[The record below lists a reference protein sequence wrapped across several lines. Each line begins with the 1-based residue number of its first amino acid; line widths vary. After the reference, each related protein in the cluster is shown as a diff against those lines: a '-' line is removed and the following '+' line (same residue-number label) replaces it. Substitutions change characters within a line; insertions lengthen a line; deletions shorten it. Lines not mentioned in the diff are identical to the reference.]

1 MTRLE
6 PNTRLRCSLVELDEL
21 ELAGGPSAATVNYA
35 SDGSSE
41 PWSGGKVALKSCPD
55 LLTVEWELSGVK
67 VSAQLDVVA
76 SSYCAVED
84 IKGYRSD
91 VYENDVLVDET
102 VIAARSRAI
111 ETIEREAGRF
121 LQPVMRVGVV
131 DRPNCSNMSVPF
143 VDGRMA
149 TDIITPVRATG
160 QDGSNLT
167 VRKATEV
174 SLDVIGVPVG
184 EFAEVALVMGLNPT
198 PSEMMDAVVALASYF
213 LAPKAGPENASS
225 MSTEAG
231 VVNYVLA
238 GVGGAATSLPEVN
251 AVISRY
257 GVKRLLVG

>member
-1 MTRLE
+1 MFAIE
-6 PNTRLRCSLVELDEL
+6 PNTRLRCSLAELDL
-21 ELAGGPSAATVNYA
+21 LGLSGGPSAALVRYA
-35 SDGSSE
+35 SDGSE
-41 PWSGGKVALKSCPD
+41 EQWSGGKFTPKSCPD
-55 LLTVEWELSGVK
+55 LLTVEWELGGVN
-67 VSAQLDVVA
+67 VSAQIDVVA
-76 SSYCAVED
+76 SSYCSLAD

-91 VYENDVLVDET
+91 VYENEALVDEI
-102 VIAARSRAI
+102 VMAARSRAI
-111 ETIEREAGRF
+111 EVIEREAGRF

-131 DRPNCSNMSVPF
+131 DRPNCSNMSIPF
-143 VDGRMA
+143 VEGRMA
-149 TDIITPVRATG
+149 TDIIAPVRATG
-160 QDGSNLT
+160 QDGGSLT

-184 EFAEVALVMGLNPT
+184 EFAEVAIVMGLNPT
-198 PSEMMDAVVALASYF
+198 PSEMRDAVVALASYF

-257 GVKRLLVG
+257 GLKRPLVG

>member
-6 PNTRLRCSLVELDEL
+6 PNSRLRCSLAELDTL
-21 ELAGGPSAATVNYA
+21 ELAGGQSAATVHYA
-35 SDGSSE
+35 SDGSDE
-41 PWSGGKVALKSCPD
+41 QWSGGKVALKSCPD
-55 LLTVEWELSGVK
+55 LLTVEWELNGVK
-67 VSAQLDVVA
+67 VAAQLDVVA
-76 SSYCAVED
+76 SSYCTAED

-91 VYENDVLVDET
+91 VYENEALSDAV
-102 VIAARSRAI
+102 VIDARSRAI
-111 ETIEREAGRF
+111 EIIEREAGRF

-131 DRPNCSNMSVPF
+131 DRPNCSNMSIPLVE
-143 VDGRMA
+143 GRMA
-149 TDIITPVRATG
+149 SDIIAPVRATG
-160 QDGSNLT
+160 QDGRSLT
-167 VRKATEV
+167 VRKATDV

-184 EFAEVALVMGLNPT
+184 EFAEVVLVMGLNPT
-198 PSEMMDAVVALASYF
+198 PSEMRDAVIALASYF

-257 GVKRLLVG
+257 GVKRMLVG